1 MTSPSLVLHVE
12 ARTRFDMAKMIPPVV
27 GAQTV
32 SEGERQIFK
41 ALKNDAD
48 AADWVVMHSL
58 DVAKHQAQVTGEI
71 DFVVIVPG
79 LGVVCLEVKACR
91 SLEIMDGRWRY
102 GQTVAWDERGPFKQ
116 AALAMHSL
124 RDHLIKA
131 EPPLSG
137 IVFCSAV
144 AFTHMSFEVASPEW
158 HRWQALDRDYL
169 RSRGVVEAISS
180 VLRNMRQRLAK
191 TPSARWF
198 RPESTKPNRDDIKRL
213 VSAIRPNFESYESPR
228 ARVVRVKAEAKKYTE
243 RQFLALDFAE
253 GNERVV
259 FEGPAGTGKT
269 MLAIE
274 AARRAAR
281 SGQRTLFV
289 CYNELL
295 GVWLKKEVSPLASMV
310 DFDRVARRMLKV
322 SGLRVS
328 EDPEF
333 WSTVLPLAAIAALE
347 DNPEGPLRPYEQLIV
362 DEAQDFLRNG
372 YIDFLDRSVV
382 GGLQRGRVMLFGDF
396 ERQAVYR
403 AADLTLAELKEGWIP
418 DLASFRLRDNC
429 RNKPRVAVLASILGG
444 LDPDYRSV
452 MREDDQVDPTII
464 EYSDDAEQQGKL
476 IQTLLNLLDEGVEPS
491 DIAVLSMRPLDMCMD
506 RISGASERSA
516 FSGGEDPGNSSVCS
530 TSIRRFKGLEAPVIV
545 VTDIDE
551 IVSDEAQKQ
560 FYVAVTRA
568 IDKLVLLIR
577 SGARQ
582 EYVRKV
588 KGGMV

>member
-1 MTSPSLVLHVE
+1 
-12 ARTRFDMAKMIPPVV
+12 MAKMIPPVI

-32 SEGERQIFK
+32 SDGERQIFE
-41 ALKNDAD
+41 ALKNDIGAE
-48 AADWVVMHSL
+48 DWVVLHSL
-58 DVAKHQAQVTGEI
+58 DLAKHQAQVTGEI
-71 DFVVIVPG
+71 DFVVIVPR

-91 SLEIMDGRWRY
+91 SLEVVDGRWRY
-102 GQTVAWDERGPFKQ
+102 GQAVAWDERGPFKQ

-124 RDHLIKA
+124 RAHLIKA
-131 EPPLSG
+131 APTLNG

-158 HRWQALDRDYL
+158 HRWQTLDRDYL
-169 RSRGVVEAISS
+169 RSRGAVAAILS

-198 RPESTKPNRDDIKRL
+198 RTDNTRPDRSDVKRL
-213 VSAIRPNFESYESPR
+213 VSVFRPNFESYESPR
-228 ARVVRVKAEAKKYTE
+228 ARVDRVKAEAKKYTE
-243 RQFLALDFAE
+243 RQSLALDFAE

-269 MLAIE
+269 LLAIE

-281 SGQRTLFV
+281 SGRRTLFL

-295 GVWLKKEVSPLASMV
+295 GVWLKREVSPLASMV
-310 DFDRVARRMLKV
+310 DFDRVARRMLDV

-328 EDPEF
+328 EDPDF
-333 WSTVLPLAAIAALE
+333 WSTVLPFAAIAALE
-347 DNPEGPLRPYEQLIV
+347 DNPDGPLRPYEQLIV
-362 DEAQDFLRNG
+362 DEAQDFLRDG
-372 YIDFLDRSVV
+372 YIDFLDRSVI

-403 AADLTLAELKEGWIP
+403 EADLSLAELKAGWIP
-418 DLASFRLRDNC
+418 DLANFRLRDNC
-429 RNKPRVAVLASILGG
+429 RNRPRVAALASILGG

-452 MREDDQVDPTII
+452 MREDDQIDPTIV
-464 EYSDDAEQQGKL
+464 EYIDDQEQQGKL
-476 IQTLLNLLDEGVEPS
+476 IQTLLDLLDEGVEPS
-491 DIAVLSMRPLDMCMD
+491 DIAVLSMRPFDMCMD
-506 RISGASERSA
+506 RISGASEKSA
-516 FSGGEDPGNSSVCS
+516 FSGGEGPGNGGAFS
-530 TSIRRFKGLEAPVIV
+530 TSIRRFKGLEAPVVV

-551 IVSDEAQKQ
+551 IVSEEAQKL

-582 EYVRKV
+582 EYVRGA
-588 KGGMV
+588 KGGMM